1 VENSSIIFG
10 PIPSRRFGLSLGID
24 LSPKIKQCN
33 FDCLYCELDGSS
45 TVSKQS
51 DDILSVKNIIS
62 KLKDALK
69 QHKNID
75 VITFTAN
82 GEPTLYPY
90 LSDLIDEVD
99 KLKGDKKTLILSN
112 GANIYKKEI
121 QNTLAKIDMVKLSLD
136 CISSKCFKK
145 LDRIN
150 SSVECDKIVPGMI
163 EFRKEFKNQLIL
175 EILFVKDLNDTKEE
189 VELLYQNIKNIKPNR
204 VDIGTIVRPPAYA
217 VKPVKYEFLESVAN
231 RFENLPVVITHKNK
245 VKNLQ
250 SFTKGEILNLLSRR
264 PLTYE
269 DIDNSFDK
277 NSKDL
282 LYDMIDKNLLSVVVN
297 NNIEFVVT
305 PFNNIV

>member
-1 VENSSIIFG
+1 MENSSIIFG

-69 QHKNID
+69 EHTNID

-90 LSDLIDEVD
+90 LSNLIDEVD
-99 KLKGDKKTLILSN
+99 KLKGNKKTLILSN

-121 QNTLAKIDMVKLSLD
+121 QDTLAKIDMVKLSLD
-136 CISSKCFKK
+136 CISPKCFKK

-163 EFRKEFKNQLIL
+163 EFRKIFKNQLIL
-175 EILFVKDLNDTKEE
+175 EILFVKELNDTKDEI
-189 VELLYQNIKNIKPNR
+189 ELLYQNIKKISPNR
-204 VDIGTIVRPPAYA
+204 VDIGTIVRPPAYK
-217 VKPVKYEFLESVAN
+217 VKPVEYEFLESVAN
-231 RFENLPVVITHKNK
+231 RFEQLPVVITHKNI
-245 VKNLQ
+245 VKKLQ
-250 SFTKGEILNLLSRR
+250 SFTKDEIINLLLRR

-269 DIDNSFDK
+269 DIKNSFDK
-277 NSKDL
+277 SSQQL
-282 LYDMIDKNLLSVVVN
+282 LNNMLDQNILKIVQN
-297 NNIEFVVT
+297 NNIEFIVVNT
-305 PFNNIV
+305 D